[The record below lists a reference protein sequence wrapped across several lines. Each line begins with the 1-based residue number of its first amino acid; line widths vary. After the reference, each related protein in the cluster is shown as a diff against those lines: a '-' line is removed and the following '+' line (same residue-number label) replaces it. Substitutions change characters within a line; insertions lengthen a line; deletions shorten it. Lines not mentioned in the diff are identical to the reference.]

1 MKHIWS
7 VLCRKSIIDSETN
20 NISLNDVFEQLSV
33 NIDVSTKNSVETKIN
48 IPVEFEVVSMW
59 LNTTGQKIFK
69 AEMEVNFVTPEGT
82 IVNSLK
88 QNIEV
93 PNMARRLRT
102 RLKSLGLGVGDS
114 GIYTFE
120 VKIKE
125 YGEDKFKTVAKIPLE
140 VIVNRKELVDLTDKK

>member
-20 NISLNDVFEQLSV
+20 NISLNDVFEQLSI
-33 NIDVSTKNSVETKIN
+33 NIDASANKSIKTKIN

-82 IVNSLK
+82 IINSLK

-93 PNMARRLRT
+93 SNMARRLRT

-114 GIYTFE
+114 GTYTFE

-140 VIVNRKELVDLTDKK
+140 VIVNKKEVTNPIDKK